1 MPYKDLASKVTL
13 RTQRIKAVKPTLTQE
28 QFAALRNC
36 RRSPAYFL
44 TTFGKITHPI
54 RGKIP
59 FTLYDFQGRVV
70 SDFVKNLCNIVLKSR
85 QMGISWLVSGFV
97 LWLAMF
103 FEEKNILMISI
114 KKQAAKRLLDKVK
127 YLYDNLPDWMR
138 LAIIEDT
145 QTCIKFSNGSRIES
159 IPTSEDA
166 GRSEGVSLVVIDEAA
181 SVRWIKEIW
190 KAVYPTISTG
200 GMCVLIS
207 TPKGMGE
214 FFQKMWTKAISR
226 KNNFNPIF
234 VPWWEHPEYSI
245 GLEKRLMHKHDG
257 RVVEQYWSPW
267 YEKMSRDL
275 GPRATAQELDC
286 EFLSSGAN
294 FFDLH
299 TIIPRQK
306 FVSSKAVFKT
316 RQNGDLRIFKHAEPN
331 TFYVMGID
339 TASGH
344 GDDYSWA
351 IVRDYVT
358 KEQVATMRTS
368 VPVNVF
374 SERCVEL
381 AWEYNGAFVVGEEN
395 GISIATLLQM
405 RDVYGYPEDNFY
417 HDIIITDKTG
427 EPTERLGWNNNMR
440 SRALYLRKLEQLV
453 REEPKTFKDSRVL
466 DEYVT
471 FIVNKNGK
479 PIAMDDCN
487 DDAVMADLCC
497 LIGLLHHNPY
507 GALPFKIA

>member
-166 GRSEGVSLVVIDEAA
+166 GRSEGVS
-181 SVRWIKEIW
+181 
-190 KAVYPTISTG
+190 
-200 GMCVLIS
+200 
-207 TPKGMGE
+207 
-214 FFQKMWTKAISR
+214 
-226 KNNFNPIF
+226 
-234 VPWWEHPEYSI
+234 
-245 GLEKRLMHKHDG
+245 
-257 RVVEQYWSPW
+257 
-267 YEKMSRDL
+267 
-275 GPRATAQELDC
+275 
-286 EFLSSGAN
+286 
-294 FFDLH
+294 
-299 TIIPRQK
+299 
-306 FVSSKAVFKT
+306 
-316 RQNGDLRIFKHAEPN
+316 
-331 TFYVMGID
+331 
-339 TASGH
+339 
-344 GDDYSWA
+344 
-351 IVRDYVT
+351 
-358 KEQVATMRTS
+358 
-368 VPVNVF
+368 
-374 SERCVEL
+374 
-381 AWEYNGAFVVGEEN
+381 
-395 GISIATLLQM
+395 
-405 RDVYGYPEDNFY
+405 
-417 HDIIITDKTG
+417 
-427 EPTERLGWNNNMR
+427 
-440 SRALYLRKLEQLV
+440 
-453 REEPKTFKDSRVL
+453 
-466 DEYVT
+466 
-471 FIVNKNGK
+471 
-479 PIAMDDCN
+479 
-487 DDAVMADLCC
+487 
-497 LIGLLHHNPY
+497 
-507 GALPFKIA
+507 